1 MYSKALGIR
10 WDVNG
15 DEFYYVSGNDIK
27 HGGVTRR
34 CMLSQV
40 SSMYDPFGPVSP
52 IVMQGNMLFQ
62 EAIRLKLSLMR

>member
-15 DEFYYVSGNDIK
+15 DYVSGNYIK

-40 SSMYDPFGPVSP
+40 SSMYDPFGIVLPV
-52 IVMQGNMLFQ
+52 VMQGKMLFQ
-62 EAIRLKLSLMR
+62 EATRLNLSWLR